1 MIAMILEFRTQ
12 YNHIESYM
20 LIEAEFLEEFDE
32 ERLKSAGDID
42 MPDMEQMM
50 AELRN
55 VGSNQRSTTLQ
66 NIESMSLEEIRQQYE
81 EQILRE
87 KYGDDYERRMEE
99 TYRDFLNE
107 READSGTNT
116 SEQTS
121 EQTSYSGPALVFVEL
136 ENEDRGQS
144 YVHVPV
150 FTCKDGGV
158 VVIDITIGSDG
169 RVNRTTVA
177 SVTGSGD
184 TSCIVNEAKS
194 AASQSRF
201 SPIAGGGSENGKI
214 TYHFIQQ

>member
-1 MIAMILEFRTQ
+1 MILEFRTQ
-12 YNHIESYM
+12 YSHIENYM

-32 ERLKSAGDID
+32 KRLKSDGDIE

-55 VGSNQRSTTLQ
+55 LGSNQRSTTLQ
-66 NIESMSLEEIRQQYE
+66 NIESMSLEEIRRQYE

-87 KYGDDYERRMEE
+87 KYGDDYERRMEQ

-107 READSGTNT
+107 RESEKGTSSSDQPSN
-116 SEQTS
+116 
-121 EQTSYSGPALVFVEL
+121 QTSYSGPALVFVEL
-136 ENEDRGQS
+136 DNEERGHS
-144 YVHVPV
+144 YIHVPV
-150 FTCKDGGV
+150 FTCRDGGV

-169 RVNRTTVA
+169 RVSRTSVA

-184 TSCIVNEAKS
+184 TSCIVNEART

-201 SPIAGGGSENGKI
+201 SPIAGGRTEGGKI